1 METTPSFFPRVP
13 VSDGNEIQFNIL
25 SELNCGLFL
34 KDEGWSSPNLQ
45 RAPIPEGKIS
55 CYRFTA
61 GIAAPKIYFHY
72 VS

>member
-13 VSDGNEIQFNIL
+13 ASDGNEIQFNIL

-34 KDEGWSSPNLQ
+34 KDEGGNSPNVQ

-55 CYRFTA
+55 
-61 GIAAPKIYFHY
+61 
-72 VS
+72 

>member
-1 METTPSFFPRVP
+1 METTPSFFPHVP

-34 KDEGWSSPNLQ
+34 KDEGGNSPNVQ

-55 CYRFTA
+55 WSRCTA
-61 GIAAPKIYFHY
+61 GMAGPTIH
-72 VS
+72 